1 MKLFLLW
8 KTMVDGKNYG
18 TYTMKI
24 TMVLYLELS
33 NFDLGW
39 VSNLSFHPPPPRPYQ
54 TNPQKYNPTNLKI
67 EKPCKL
73 DPTNL
78 YDSTAFAYTLYIFNF
93 L

>member
-24 TMVLYLELS
+24 TMVQYLELS

-39 VSNLSFHPPPPRPYQ
+39 K
-54 TNPQKYNPTNLKI
+54 KYCRLPKNMKI
-67 EKPCKL
+67 LFIMEKPKEVK
-73 DPTNL
+73 
-78 YDSTAFAYTLYIFNF
+78 
-93 L
+93 

>member
-39 VSNLSFHPPPPRPYQ
+39 VIIFPFPPPPPPALP
-54 TNPQKYNPTNLKI
+54 N
-67 EKPCKL
+67 E
-73 DPTNL
+73 
-78 YDSTAFAYTLYIFNF
+78 STKVQSHEPEN
-93 L
+93 